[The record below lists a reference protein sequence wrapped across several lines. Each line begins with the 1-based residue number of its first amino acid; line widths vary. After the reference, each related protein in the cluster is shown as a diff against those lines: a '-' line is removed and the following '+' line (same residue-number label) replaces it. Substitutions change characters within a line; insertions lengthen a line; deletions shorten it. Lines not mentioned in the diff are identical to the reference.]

1 MACNTE
7 ECKDQGIHIDPPPEP
22 HHDCDCNLIAGANI
36 TIEETSEGTVISATG
51 GGGGGYVAGDHIS
64 ISGNTISAVYDNAT
78 QSADGLMSSA
88 DKTKLDGLTAYTAGD
103 NITITNGV
111 ISLDVTKQD
120 LLEIL
125 GVEEIELSAFSS
137 DNTAR
142 YIVLGYK
149 EV

>member
-1 MACNTE
+1 MADLCNKPGE
-7 ECKDQGIHIDPPPEP
+7 EIIPPEYP
-22 HHDCDCNLIAGANI
+22 SGDCDCNLIAGANI

-120 LLEIL
+120 LLDIL
-125 GVEEIELSAFSS
+125 GVSEIEISAHSAS
-137 DNTAR
+137 ESER
-142 YIVLGYK
+142 IIVLGYRG
-149 EV
+149 V